1 MNKDMT
7 QKYRISITETTY
19 DDLEKLRYA
28 FEGKMAHGEHQNC
41 SDDVLVA
48 ALLGWHLR
56 SLGNHSDYFAKAL
69 ALEYSYRHQL
79 ALDPKDSWLEDRERE
94 LRNHFRGQ
102 PSTAGNVLTLDGIDV
117 HTVRRIE
124 SRAHAVAR
132 MIETLE
138 FNNGQ
143 RAWDRL
149 ARYSDQAITDLGIWW
164 TLTNAQPNGTDEVEE
179 YPRWI
184 KDEIMARGQ
193 AREEFEAGILVDET
207 KANQKATPELPK
219 AELPPLTP
227 MQRAAFFRS
236 RRITN
241 QDRFWT
247 DERIRLAMGMGL

>member
-56 SLGNHSDYFAKAL
+56 SIGNHSDYFAKAL
-69 ALEYSYRHQL
+69 ALEFSYRHQM

-94 LRNHFRGQ
+94 RRNHFRGQ
-102 PSTAGNVLTLDGIDV
+102 PSTAGNVLTLNGIDIQ
-117 HTVRRIE
+117 TVRRIE
-124 SRAHAVAR
+124 ARAHAVAR
-132 MIETLE
+132 MIESLDPQ
-138 FNNGQ
+138 NGQ
-143 RAWDRL
+143 GAWDRL
-149 ARYSDQAITDLGIWW
+149 VRYSDQAIIDLGIWW
-164 TLTNAQPNGTDEVEE
+164 TLTNYQLNGPEEIEE
-179 YPRWI
+179 YPRWV

-193 AREEFEAGILVDET
+193 ARAEFEAGVPDLQPAKSTEAPALGGDV
-207 KANQKATPELPK
+207 
-219 AELPPLTP
+219 LPPLTP
-227 MQRAAFFRS
+227 VQRSAFFRS

-247 DERIRLAMGMGL
+247 DERIRLAMEMGL